1 MLKTTSI
8 ADNSAA
14 NRLLKLWA
22 VRYLPDLTSFSQQG
36 DQFPAADLIDTASPA
51 GRTKTIE
58 TVKRVLSI
66 SCEVAG
72 IEATSLYSYIPNIV
86 QLSETRRIAQSAN
99 QVYEQVLNI
108 YSQHQPPN
116 HFLKF
121 IDSSPDLFAR
131 LAMPFFVL
139 PAITRLAESLEPTLL
154 SLQQEYLQS
163 DDPRAIGFLT
173 SQFHFTTREITKQL
187 NPYEQVLLMPY
198 FRFVEEQVCIP
209 WQRVCAAASGHLT
222 NSPMFALVEALL
234 PRCHEIAERTYYR
247 AVQDYPNH
255 RSRQGE
261 LNHPV
266 VARSTLRDLIMVQGY
281 LWLSLLEENLSPIEQ
296 ELLPLC
302 VMVFPSVGVK
312 WELVQHMLHLLIE
325 ETIAQVSTAQKQ
337 LLLPYARS
345 LKELFG
351 NGKVNF

>member
-1 MLKTTSI
+1 
-8 ADNSAA
+8 
-14 NRLLKLWA
+14 
-22 VRYLPDLTSFSQQG
+22 
-36 DQFPAADLIDTASPA
+36 
-51 GRTKTIE
+51 
-58 TVKRVLSI
+58 
-66 SCEVAG
+66 
-72 IEATSLYSYIPNIV
+72 
-86 QLSETRRIAQSAN
+86 
-99 QVYEQVLNI
+99 
-108 YSQHQPPN
+108 
-116 HFLKF
+116 
-121 IDSSPDLFAR
+121 
-131 LAMPFFVL
+131 
-139 PAITRLAESLEPTLL
+139 
-154 SLQQEYLQS
+154 
-163 DDPRAIGFLT
+163 
-173 SQFHFTTREITKQL
+173 
-187 NPYEQVLLMPY
+187 
-198 FRFVEEQVCIP
+198 
-209 WQRVCAAASGHLT
+209 VCAAASGHLT